1 MFSLSPNFSEYE
13 FPYDTSWELDRE
25 KIKILDDTLGEGA
38 FGLVKKAKYQG
49 RTVAVKML
57 KEGTFFEIYFVK
69 FMQFFDIC
77 FILVG
82 YLMQLFLYIF

>member
-1 MFSLSPNFSEYE
+1 MNWELKTASTGSKITLILIIFLFPYSEYE
-13 FPYDTSWELDRE
+13 FPYDTSWELDRD

-57 KEGTFFEIYFVK
+57 KEGI
-69 FMQFFDIC
+69 
-77 FILVG
+77 
-82 YLMQLFLYIF
+82 

>member
-1 MFSLSPNFSEYE
+1 MHYLDLIFSLSPNISEYE

-57 KEGTFFEIYFVK
+57 KEGHTDNDVIGK
-69 FMQFFDIC
+69 FKF
-77 FILVG
+77 
-82 YLMQLFLYIF
+82 